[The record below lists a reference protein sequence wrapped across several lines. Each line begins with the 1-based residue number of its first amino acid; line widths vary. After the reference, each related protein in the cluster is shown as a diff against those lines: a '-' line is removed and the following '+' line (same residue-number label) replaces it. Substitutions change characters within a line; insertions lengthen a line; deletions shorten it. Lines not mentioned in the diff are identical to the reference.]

1 MYQDIYPWEILG
13 KIKSG
18 QIVNVT
24 DRLKGET
31 FYVNGMNVNEFAE
44 LMNDAEADK
53 IRRFQFYVYEK
64 QEENNAD

>member
-1 MYQDIYPWEILG
+1 MYMDIFPWEILG

-18 QIVNVT
+18 RIVNVT

-53 IRRFQFYVYEK
+53 TGRFQFYVYEK
-64 QEENNAD
+64 QEESNAD